1 MVIYTVTLVP
11 YRIAFIE
18 HDVIAWQVLDS
29 IVDLIF
35 MFDVLANCF
44 SAVYIDNELITSLK
58 KILSNYAKTWMLL
71 DIISGIPFNMILA
84 QTSWGSLTKLIK
96 LPRLYRC
103 VKIAK
108 ILQGSV
114 LDKLYSIRFFR
125 YFFDISLRS
134 KRFLYFTCIFFI
146 VCHLLTC
153 SWYFISTLDDRNNW
167 VLKYGYSDRSENE
180 LYISSAYWVVTTL
193 ATVGYG
199 DITPAN
205 SLERGVCIIV
215 MLLGV
220 FFYSYTVGIITNLM
234 TEIDLNRQRVD
245 NKLLILQDIKSL
257 YGISEYLE
265 RRIKENLKI
274 NQGPGKKEMNDFFKS
289 LPRRLALQL
298 NFLINRK
305 LVETSSKFFEKKPI
319 AFVSSV
325 LECLK
330 TIKLPAKE
338 IIFSTGYLSNEIY
351 FISKGQVCLYEMVY
365 KTEISITHLGEG
377 EYFGEAGVLLGEP
390 RSCCAKTTRFTVL
403 MILNKE
409 DLFNALKP
417 FEKLKEDMISK
428 AEHKEISY
436 TMNYERY
443 SRQFLL
449 TRDLANSMPDVNPD
463 IKVNEEDEKF
473 ERQEKE
479 LFTIKS
485 SLSNRTLKLIEDET
499 LTIKQLKMELDRFE
513 SKIYD
518 LLIKNNITGVI

>member
-1 MVIYTVTLVP
+1 
-11 YRIAFIE
+11 
-18 HDVIAWQVLDS
+18 
-29 IVDLIF
+29 
-35 MFDVLANCF
+35 
-44 SAVYIDNELITSLK
+44 
-58 KILSNYAKTWMLL
+58 MLL
-71 DIISGIPFNMILA
+71 DIISGIPFKMILA
-84 QTSWGSLTKLIK
+84 NTSWGSLTKLIK

-114 LDKLYSIRFFR
+114 LGKLYSIKVFR

-134 KRFLYFTCIFFI
+134 KRFIYFSFIFFI

-153 SWYFISTLDDRNNW
+153 CWYFISTLDEKNNW
-167 VLKYGYSDRSENE
+167 VLKYGHSNKSDSE
-180 LYISSAYWVVTTL
+180 LYIASAYWVVTTL

-205 SLERGVCIIV
+205 SIERGVCIIV

-234 TEIDLNRQRVD
+234 TEIDLNRQHID

-265 RRIKENLKI
+265 RRIKENIKI
-274 NQGPGKKEMNDFFKS
+274 NQGPGKKQMNDFFNS
-289 LPRRLALQL
+289 IPRRLALQL
-298 NFLINRK
+298 NFVINKK

-338 IIFSTGYLSNEIY
+338 IIFTTGYLSNEIY

-365 KTEISITHLGEG
+365 ETEISISHLGEG

-390 RSCCAKTTRFTVL
+390 RSCCAKTTRFTEL
-403 MILNKE
+403 MILSKE
-409 DLFNALKP
+409 DLLNALKP
-417 FEKLKEDMISK
+417 FENLKDEMISE

-449 TRDLANSMPDVNPD
+449 TRDLANSMPDLSPK
-463 IKVNEEDEKF
+463 IEVNEEDEKI

-485 SLSNRTLKLIEDET
+485 SLSNRTLKLIDHET
-499 LTIKQLKMELDRFE
+499 LTVKQLKTNLDQFE
-513 SKIYD
+513 SKIFD
-518 LLIKNNITGVI
+518 LLIKNNITGVC